1 MDPYPAN
8 YMIIDGTVVA
18 HDTRDVYIRA
28 KSIHIR
34 AGNISVGN
42 PTTPFTHKFTIQI
55 NNTQDDPGWVIDPL
69 IVGNKFITVT
79 GSLNLYGS
87 PPSSVFTDLTQT
99 AFANST
105 LIYVASSAGWQ
116 VGDSIALSPSFGKY
130 N

>member
-1 MDPYPAN
+1 MYVNANWTILLDMDPYPAN

-18 HDTRDVYIRA
+18 DDTRDVYITA

-42 PTTPFTHKFTIQI
+42 PTNPFTHKFTIQI

-69 IVGNKFITVT
+69 IAGNKYIAVT

-87 PPSSVFTDLTQT
+87 PPSSVITGLTQT

-105 LIYVASSAGWQ
+105 LIYVGSSAGW
-116 VGDSIALSPSFGKY
+116 
-130 N
+130 